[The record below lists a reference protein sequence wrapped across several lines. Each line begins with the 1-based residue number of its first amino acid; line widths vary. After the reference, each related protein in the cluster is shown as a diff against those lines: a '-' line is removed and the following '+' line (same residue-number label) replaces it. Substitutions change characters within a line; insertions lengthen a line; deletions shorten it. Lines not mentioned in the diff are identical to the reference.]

1 MATSDTTQIIALVIP
16 AEGDAHLLRV
26 TPDLPSLQALVGGYL
41 EEVRLPYHGVL
52 YCNEEGKFEG
62 LPANRHATV
71 LARHLNA
78 GLAAGDIIVGD
89 TLVVGT
95 VSSAGAYDGDEHDVP
110 DRIVEECR
118 TIGIEVRGLDAPASS

>member
-1 MATSDTTQIIALVIP
+1 MATSSSPQITTLVIP
-16 AEGDAHLLRV
+16 ATGDVHLRRV

-41 EEVRLPYHGVL
+41 EEVRLPFHGVL

-62 LPANRHATV
+62 LPPNRHATV

-78 GLAAGDIIVGD
+78 GLAPGDVIAGDAI
-89 TLVVGT
+89 VVGT

-110 DRIVEECR
+110 ERIVEECR
-118 TIGIEVRGLDAPASS
+118 TIGIEVRGLDPEP